1 MNGKTTSEAGM
12 RRVGWLWP
20 VGLAILAF
28 ASAGAIWSGLLAA
41 YDQIAPSHICYQL
54 GVRYQ
59 VVSWTT
65 FMVAVLGL
73 FELTLLAAITLRAN
87 RTATMVLTTAL
98 TLPLILVA
106 SLVLYSINHGGICLP
121 QR

>member
-1 MNGKTTSEAGM
+1 
-12 RRVGWLWP
+12 
-20 VGLAILAF
+20 
-28 ASAGAIWSGLLAA
+28 
-41 YDQIAPSHICYQL
+41 L

-65 FMVAVLGL
+65 FIVAVLGL
-73 FELTLLAAITLRAN
+73 LELTLLAAITLRVN
-87 RTATMVLTTAL
+87 RTATIVLTTAL